1 MSCFL
6 KISFLF
12 LILLFPSY
20 GDESPSGKKT
30 VIDVLMQLDKFG
42 AEAEKK
48 EKELGDLSYYPVGE
62 AKISAQVSKYIKTID
77 SASTLY
83 AVIIVLS
90 ETTEDYG
97 ITARGSI
104 MDTAVMCAIGHLASV
119 KNSYGYFERIRR
131 DYSHHSATSSYC
143 KELAKKYY
151 NEKSNDS
158 QKSSSQ

>member
-1 MSCFL
+1 MRYAFNL
-6 KISFLF
+6 LFFF
-12 LILLFPSY
+12 LIFMFPAY
-20 GDESPSGKKT
+20 GNEELVGKKS

-62 AKISAQVSKYIKTID
+62 AKIAAQVRKYIKTID

-131 DYSHHSATSSYC
+131 EYSNQSALTSYC
-143 KELAKKYY
+143 EELAKKYY
-151 NEKSNDS
+151 KKDP
-158 QKSSSQ
+158 